1 MEENDSDF
9 VLKMEGAA
17 IHELPDHEYAVILQ
31 TSRGR
36 NQCFFHPTPQI
47 RGAVIWA
54 GGALGGVMGPAGGL
68 YADLADALVKENVS
82 SLRLDYRQPG
92 VFPECV
98 LDVLAGVSF
107 LKGLG
112 ATGLALVGHS
122 FGGAVVIKAG
132 ELNPHVQAVA
142 ALSSQTNG
150 AQDVARLAPRAL
162 LLVHGTDDS
171 HLPPNASQWIYD
183 RALEPKELV
192 FYQGAGHRLH
202 ECRDELF
209 ALLKGWLVERVGD
222 KKPS

>member
-1 MEENDSDF
+1 MAEDNGSDF
-9 VLKMEGAA
+9 VLKLQGAA
-17 IHELPDHEYAVILQ
+17 ISELPDHKYAVILQ

-36 NQCFFHPTPQI
+36 IQCFFHPSPRI
-47 RGAVIWA
+47 SGAVIWV

-68 YADLADALVKENVS
+68 YADLAEALVGHGIT

-98 LDVLAGVSF
+98 LDVLAGASF

-112 ATGLALVGHS
+112 ATGVALVGHS

-132 ELNPHVQAVA
+132 ELSPEVRAVA
-142 ALSSQTNG
+142 ALSSQTYG

-162 LLVHGTDDS
+162 LLVHGTDDT
-171 HLPPNASQWIYD
+171 HLPPTASQWIYD

-192 FYQGAGHRLH
+192 FYEGAGHRLH
-202 ECRDELF
+202 ECREKLF
-209 ALLKGWLVERVGD
+209 ALLQGWLVERVG
-222 KKPS
+222 K